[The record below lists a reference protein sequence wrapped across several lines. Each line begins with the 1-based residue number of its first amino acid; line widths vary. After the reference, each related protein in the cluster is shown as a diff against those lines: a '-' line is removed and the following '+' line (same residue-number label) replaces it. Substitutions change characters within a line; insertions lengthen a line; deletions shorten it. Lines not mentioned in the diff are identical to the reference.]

1 MLGPAVYY
9 QFFHN
14 FVDGSS
20 PTSPFRGLPPS
31 ETQILSMYYEYYYQP
46 LFGRHL
52 RKWKLQAD
60 LTQLRE
66 NLGSERGST
75 ITHGIDDGAVV
86 SLAERSD
93 PFIWFMAGV
102 VSTLHCLLVPEEI
115 VNDILSTT
123 FTVLHEDGVSLE
135 EAQNP
140 QVKPLDDKMRD
151 VLIELYSGSN
161 QRRCLLNRFGP
172 STSSGKRLLE
182 DIKSWRHIG
191 FLSGLVAIIHSR
203 LESEPTVEVK
213 IVDTYCRTSP
223 EVVKVELTQFLLG
236 LIRPGGDVLLVETEC
251 SDIAIS
257 HPQVR
262 SFELGYKR
270 TIEVDI
276 RLKIV
281 WTVARVLH
289 AIGVPFS
296 IGESQFSTARPHR
309 WPLSD
314 PYTMSWQMFRVPG
327 H

>member
-1 MLGPAVYY
+1 
-9 QFFHN
+9 
-14 FVDGSS
+14 
-20 PTSPFRGLPPS
+20 
-31 ETQILSMYYEYYYQP
+31 MYYEYYYQP

-257 HPQVR
+257 HPQ
-262 SFELGYKR
+262 SILDGKAPSLATFGSIHNELA
-270 TIEVDI
+270 D
-276 RLKIV
+276 
-281 WTVARVLH
+281 
-289 AIGVPFS
+289 
-296 IGESQFSTARPHR
+296 
-309 WPLSD
+309 
-314 PYTMSWQMFRVPG
+314 VPG
-327 H
+327 SRALSFLNGSEDVDSHLALCHSLSLPQYYRTPQLPDFVTADGIEWVDPKAFWADFVTYY